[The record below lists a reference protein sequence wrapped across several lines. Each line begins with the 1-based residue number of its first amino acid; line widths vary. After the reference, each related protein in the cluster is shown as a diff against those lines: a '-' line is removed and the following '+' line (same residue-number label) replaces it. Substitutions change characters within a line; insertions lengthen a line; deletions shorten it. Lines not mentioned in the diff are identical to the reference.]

1 MIRIEKSTR
10 LTPTEI
16 IDKAAAYFGD
26 DGEGLVEKER
36 GMCCVSFEGGGGY
49 VAVSVADDDK
59 RRVVDVESRE
69 FEYQV
74 KNFLNTI

>member
-1 MIRIEKSTR
+1 MIRIGKSTR
-10 LTPTEI
+10 LTATEI

-26 DGEGLVEKER
+26 GGEGLAEKER

-49 VAVSVADDDK
+49 VAVSVTEDDK

-74 KNFLNTI
+74 KHFLNGI